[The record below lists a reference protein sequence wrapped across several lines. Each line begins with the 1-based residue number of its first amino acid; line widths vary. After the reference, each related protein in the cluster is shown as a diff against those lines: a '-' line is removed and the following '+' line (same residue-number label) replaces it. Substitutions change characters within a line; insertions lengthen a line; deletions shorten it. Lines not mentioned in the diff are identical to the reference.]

1 MDRSKS
7 VLKSLV
13 ATTLLTAGLLAAS
26 AALAQRAISNSR
38 SGNDTSTP
46 RVGPE
51 LVGGDI
57 FNTDAQIAGANFGGR
72 ADVFSVMSSVESAA
86 AARLLAAGYGGSSTH
101 TLSLAMDAT
110 PDRAVGNGISSKGL
124 FKLSTGLGDRQGAA
138 QLAFQRPQFGDFL
151 FVFSGTYPN
160 NTGLA
165 SERRDWSAYYLFDKV
180 GVVTDDGADTVE
192 GYMNFELFKSSSGIL
207 NPLTGITPLY
217 KDYTT
222 GLVVNQVSIYTLDRT
237 LRPNAVPEAGS
248 LALAGLGLAVLV
260 AVRRRRRGAR
270 T

>member
-38 SGNDTSTP
+38 SGGGSDLVSLTP
-46 RVGPE
+46 VPT
-51 LVGGDI
+51 LVGCNRS
-57 FNTDAQIAGANFGGR
+57 NTFSITNPSSPGLGGFSDACAVKEFGETIE
-72 ADVFSVMSSVESAA
+72 AASSLV
-86 AARLLAAGYGGSSTH
+86 AGYVGKPNSLY
-101 TLSLAMDAT
+101 TLSLAADAI
-110 PDRAVGNGISSKGL
+110 PDRATATANGSSSGGL
-124 FKLSTGLGDRQGAA
+124 FSLSGVGTDAVTLE
-138 QLAFQRPQFGDFL
+138 FQRGQVDDFV
-151 FVFSGTYPN
+151 FVFSGVYFPN
-160 NTGLA
+160 GVQGT
-165 SERRDWSAYYLFDKV
+165 SSPWSAYYLFDDV
-180 GVVTDDGADTVE
+180 FVEPYSDISGVIRG
-192 GYMNFELFKSSSGIL
+192 GMNFELFEDVIVGSDRVR
-207 NPLTGITPLY
+207 N
-217 KDYTT
+217 YTT
-222 GLVVNQVSIYTLDRT
+222 NLAVNQVSIYTLDRT